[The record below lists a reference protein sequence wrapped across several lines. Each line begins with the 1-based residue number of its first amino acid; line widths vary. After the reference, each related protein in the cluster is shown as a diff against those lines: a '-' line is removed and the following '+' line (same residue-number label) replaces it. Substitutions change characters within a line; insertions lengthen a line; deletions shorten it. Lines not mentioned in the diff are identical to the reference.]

1 MDRGKEEWGG
11 GEFGEGNGSMGR
23 GEGVRGGERSM
34 VRRKGVWGGRSMGR
48 REGVC
53 VSRWIAV
60 FLCFSLIALVFPIFP
75 F

>member
-1 MDRGKEEWGG
+1 M
-11 GEFGEGNGSMGR
+11 FGHDLVLSLSEGSRFWSFSFLGS
-23 GEGVRGGERSM
+23 
-34 VRRKGVWGGRSMGR
+34 RKRNLGAN
-48 REGVC
+48 